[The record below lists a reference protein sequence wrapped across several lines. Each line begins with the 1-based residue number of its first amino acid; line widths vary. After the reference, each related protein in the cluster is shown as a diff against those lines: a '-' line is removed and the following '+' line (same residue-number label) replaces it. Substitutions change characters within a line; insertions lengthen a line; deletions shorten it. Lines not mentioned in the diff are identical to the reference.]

1 MQSLNTQQLFQQAFK
16 LHQNGN
22 LKDAENLYRD
32 ILKLNNFHIG
42 ANTMLGSLLIQTD
55 RNIEGVKL
63 LKISLSQD
71 DRQFFAHNL
80 LGIGFF
86 KINKHKEA
94 FKSLTKAIKL
104 KPDYID
110 AHFNLGNVQKKLL
123 KFQDA
128 IISYTN
134 CISLDINYCNAYV
147 NRANIY
153 LENIKDFDKALF
165 DYQKANKLSSNPYI
179 LFNYGNALKELRRL
193 DEALH
198 VYEKS
203 IELKPDYAEAY
214 NNRGNALKD
223 LKRFDDAFIS
233 YDRAIQIK
241 PDYAEAIFNKSILK
255 LLLGEYKEG
264 WQLYE
269 SRKDKEDSKNQ
280 YPKFQASLWL
290 GNVSIK
296 DKILLVHSE
305 QGLGDSIQFCR
316 YLPILKSFKPKK
328 IIFHVEKLLLSL
340 LSSMD
345 NEITFL
351 EKNRALPSF
360 DYYCPLMSLPL
371 ALKSTLETIPANIP
385 YLKADNVKN
394 KHWQEK
400 LGKQT
405 KPRIGLVWSG
415 STKHKNDHNRSLKLQ
430 QLSSLLKLPF
440 EFHSLQKDIRDGDKK
455 TLKAYKNIDQHHK
468 DLDDFSDTA
477 ALVNQMDLIISVDT
491 SVAHLAGALG
501 KKVWILLPFIV
512 DYRWLLDRDD
522 SPWYPTAKLF
532 RQSQIGD
539 WNSVIQQLI
548 SELNILI
555 SK

>member
-1 MQSLNTQQLFQQAFK
+1 MQSSNTQQLFQQAFK
-16 LHQNGN
+16 LHQNRN
-22 LKDAENLYRD
+22 LQDAEILYRD
-32 ILKLNNFHIG
+32 ILKQNNFHIG

-55 RNIEGVKL
+55 RNIEGIKL
-63 LKISLSQD
+63 LKMSLSQD
-71 DRQFFAHNL
+71 DKQFFAHNL

-110 AHFNLGNVQKKLL
+110 AHFNLGNVQKALL
-123 KFQDA
+123 KFPDA
-128 IISYTN
+128 VISYTN

-165 DYQKANKLSSNPYI
+165 DYQKAIKLSSNPYI
-179 LFNYGNALKELRRL
+179 LFNYGNALKELKRL

-198 VYEKS
+198 VYDKS
-203 IELKPDYAEAY
+203 IELKPNYAEAY
-214 NNRGNALKD
+214 NNRGVAFEQ
-223 LKRFDDAFIS
+223 LKRFDDAVIS

-241 PDYAEAIFNKSILK
+241 PNDAEAIFNKSILK

-269 SRKDKEDSKNQ
+269 SRKDKEDSKNR

-296 DKILLVHSE
+296 DKTLLVHSE

-512 DYRWLLDRDD
+512 DFRWLLDRDD

>member
-1 MQSLNTQQLFQQAFK
+1 MQSSNTQQLFQQAFK
-16 LHQNGN
+16 LHQNRN
-22 LKDAENLYRD
+22 LQDAEILYRD
-32 ILKLNNFHIG
+32 ILKQNNFHIG

-55 RNIEGVKL
+55 RNIEGIKL
-63 LKISLSQD
+63 LKMSLSQD
-71 DRQFFAHNL
+71 DKQFFAHNL

-110 AHFNLGNVQKKLL
+110 AHFNLGNVQKALL
-123 KFQDA
+123 KFPDA
-128 IISYTN
+128 VISYTN

-165 DYQKANKLSSNPYI
+165 DYQKAIKLSSNPYI
-179 LFNYGNALKELRRL
+179 LFNYGNALKELKRL

-198 VYEKS
+198 VYDKS
-203 IELKPDYAEAY
+203 IELKPNYAEAY
-214 NNRGNALKD
+214 NNRGVAFEQ
-223 LKRFDDAFIS
+223 LKRFDDAVIS

-269 SRKDKEDSKNQ
+269 SRKDKEDSKNR

-296 DKILLVHSE
+296 DKTLLVHSE

-512 DYRWLLDRDD
+512 DFRWLLDRDD
-522 SPWYPTAKLF
+522 SPWYPTSKLF

-548 SELNILI
+548 SELNTLI

>member
-1 MQSLNTQQLFQQAFK
+1 MQSSNTQQLFQQAFK
-16 LHQNGN
+16 LHQNRN
-22 LKDAENLYRD
+22 LQDAEILYRD
-32 ILKLNNFHIG
+32 ILKQNNFHIG

-55 RNIEGVKL
+55 RNIEGIKL
-63 LKISLSQD
+63 LKMSLSQD
-71 DRQFFAHNL
+71 DKQFFAHNL

-110 AHFNLGNVQKKLL
+110 AHFNLGNVQKALL
-123 KFQDA
+123 KFSDA
-128 IISYTN
+128 VISYTN

-165 DYQKANKLSSNPYI
+165 DYQKAIKLSSNPYI
-179 LFNYGNALKELRRL
+179 LFNYGNALKELKRL

-198 VYEKS
+198 VYDKS
-203 IELKPDYAEAY
+203 IELKPNYAEAY
-214 NNRGNALKD
+214 NNRGVAFEQ
-223 LKRFDDAFIS
+223 LKRFDDAVIS

-241 PDYAEAIFNKSILK
+241 PNDAEAIFNKSILK

-296 DKILLVHSE
+296 DKTLLVHSE

-371 ALKSTLETIPANIP
+371 ALKITLETIPANIP
-385 YLKADNVKN
+385 YLKVDNVKN

-512 DYRWLLDRDD
+512 DFRWLLDRDD

-548 SELNILI
+548 SELNTLI
-555 SK
+555 SE

>member
-1 MQSLNTQQLFQQAFK
+1 MQSSNTQQLFQQAFK
-16 LHQNGN
+16 LHQNRN
-22 LKDAENLYRD
+22 LQDAEILYRD
-32 ILKLNNFHIG
+32 ILKQNNFHIG

-55 RNIEGVKL
+55 RNIEGIKL
-63 LKISLSQD
+63 LKMSLSQD
-71 DRQFFAHNL
+71 DKQFFAHNL

-110 AHFNLGNVQKKLL
+110 AHFNLGNVQKALL
-123 KFQDA
+123 KFSDA
-128 IISYTN
+128 VISYTN

-165 DYQKANKLSSNPYI
+165 DYQKAIKLSSNPYI
-179 LFNYGNALKELRRL
+179 LFNYGNALKELKRL

-198 VYEKS
+198 VYDKS
-203 IELKPDYAEAY
+203 IELKPDYVDAY
-214 NNRGNALKD
+214 NNRGIVLKD
-223 LKRFDDAFIS
+223 LKHFDDAVIS

-241 PDYAEAIFNKSILK
+241 PDYVDAIFNKSILK

-269 SRKDKEDSKNQ
+269 SRKDKEDNKNQ

-296 DKILLVHSE
+296 DKTLLVHSE

-371 ALKSTLETIPANIP
+371 ALKITLETIPANIP
-385 YLKADNVKN
+385 YLKVDNVKN

-512 DYRWLLDRDD
+512 DFRWLLDRDD

>member
-1 MQSLNTQQLFQQAFK
+1 M
-16 LHQNGN
+16 
-22 LKDAENLYRD
+22 
-32 ILKLNNFHIG
+32 
-42 ANTMLGSLLIQTD
+42 
-55 RNIEGVKL
+55 
-63 LKISLSQD
+63 
-71 DRQFFAHNL
+71 
-80 LGIGFF
+80 
-86 KINKHKEA
+86 
-94 FKSLTKAIKL
+94 
-104 KPDYID
+104 
-110 AHFNLGNVQKKLL
+110 
-123 KFQDA
+123 
-128 IISYTN
+128 
-134 CISLDINYCNAYV
+134 
-147 NRANIY
+147 
-153 LENIKDFDKALF
+153 
-165 DYQKANKLSSNPYI
+165 
-179 LFNYGNALKELRRL
+179 
-193 DEALH
+193 
-198 VYEKS
+198 
-203 IELKPDYAEAY
+203 
-214 NNRGNALKD
+214 
-223 LKRFDDAFIS
+223 
-233 YDRAIQIK
+233 
-241 PDYAEAIFNKSILK
+241 
-255 LLLGEYKEG
+255 GEYKEG

-269 SRKDKEDSKNQ
+269 SRKDNENSKNR

-296 DKILLVHSE
+296 DKTLLVHSE

-385 YLKADNVKN
+385 YLKVDNVKN

-455 TLKAYKNIDQHHK
+455 TLKEYKNIDQHHK

-501 KKVWILLPFIV
+501 KKVWILLPFKV
-512 DYRWLLDRDD
+512 DFRWLLDRDD
-522 SPWYPTAKLF
+522 SPWYPTSKLF

-548 SELNILI
+548 SELNTLI